1 MSAAEEA
8 SAVEGEDD
16 FSRALSLVDKLNQAC
31 STVEGPAGLRDGLLD
46 DLVSLRS
53 FISSGQQLAAASEG
67 SITAF
72 ASDLAAVT
80 DERNFL
86 REQTAAL
93 RQQLVLF
100 GTDGEENFSIE
111 SVMGSLQEQLERS
124 ERERERLQLDLDQ
137 VRVWQSLEGKPDSEL
152 KREAADLAMEL
163 VKMRDLCVSLKQDKK
178 RLKAD
183 KADLLVQLKELY
195 STLEEK
201 EAELKALTEVCETR
215 LTDSSWTSQSGR
227 EEQSQLELKDRA
239 LATMEAELVRV
250 KRQLAA
256 SNGAAPSST
265 LSSSREDDVVTAYS
279 PTSAWTSVSSDGGY
293 RRTSNSSH
301 NGEPSFLQR
310 PQRHAGSQDR
320 EHMSP
325 NSVTPLGATG
335 KKKSKQRKGFGSLS
349 KIFMR
354 PSKKDHD
361 GEFAHLTLLCAS
373 ALDRF
378 HVFFLQCKHW

>member
-1 MSAAEEA
+1 MSAAAEEA
-8 SAVEGEDD
+8 NVLNEEDD
-16 FSRALSLVDKLNQAC
+16 FSRALSLVDKLHQVSC
-31 STVEGPAGLRDGLLD
+31 GVEGPAGLRDGLLD
-46 DLVSLRS
+46 DLVALRS
-53 FISSGQQLAAASEG
+53 HISSGQQLAAASEG

-86 REQTAAL
+86 REQTASL
-93 RQQLVLF
+93 RQQLVLL

-111 SVMGSLQEQLERS
+111 NVMASLQEQLERS
-124 ERERERLQLDLDQ
+124 EGERERLQLDLDQ
-137 VRVWQSLEGKPDSEL
+137 VRVWQSLEGKPDCEL

-178 RLKAD
+178 RLKAE
-183 KADLLVQLKELY
+183 KADLLVQMKELY

-201 EAELKALTEVCETR
+201 EAEVKALTEVCETR
-215 LTDSSWTSQSGR
+215 LADSSWTSQTNR

-256 SNGAAPSST
+256 TNGTAPGLTST
-265 LSSSREDDVVTAYS
+265 REDEIVPPYS
-279 PTSAWTSVSSDGGY
+279 PSAWTTTSSDGGGY
-293 RRTSNSSH
+293 RRASSGP
-301 NGEPSFLQR
+301 NGAEPTFLHR
-310 PQRHAGSQDR
+310 PQRHNQDR
-320 EHMSP
+320 DHMSP
-325 NSVTPLGATG
+325 SGMVGVAASS
-335 KKKSKQRKGFGSLS
+335 KRKSKQRKGFGSLS

-361 GEFAHLTLLCAS
+361 G
-373 ALDRF
+373 
-378 HVFFLQCKHW
+378 K